1 LSRIIEEKNK
11 KITVL
16 EEGQNP
22 GGRSI
27 RELKTEVELLKKE
40 VISKDEIISDLRRQL
55 KEAITLRDGNTN
67 AECEKGLEVTKKEVA
82 DIEALGKPALEIET
96 QSTIKEYRTQKHETS
111 IQQEESQLSGENSE
125 TSLSL
130 QSQLVN

>member
-96 QSTIKEYRTQKHETS
+96 QSAIKEYRTQKHETS